1 MGGTSWAFSHVRSG
15 LPKVMITSSRCQCAI
30 GKSVFKGN
38 LANKA
43 SDYLSL
49 IGAPEDNNDNCR
61 KSVLCIE
68 VPSSRIEMSNQR
80 SILRAA
86 SIAIMWK
93 YGPCNEVLSAITQFM
108 PLSRT
113 FLIKSTTL
121 SLPFDSAL
129 QINKSVCGLM

>member
-1 MGGTSWAFSHVRSG
+1 M
-15 LPKVMITSSRCQCAI
+15 
-30 GKSVFKGN
+30 FKGN

-49 IGAPEDNNDNCR
+49 IGAPEDNSDNCR
-61 KSVLCIE
+61 KSVLYIE

-93 YGPCNEVLSAITQFM
+93 YGPYKEVLSAITQFT

-129 QINKSVCGLM
+129 QICKQIRLRTDLIRVGGRWDHVES